1 MGMFKQR
8 ARFFLLSA
16 FALSFS
22 SVHAQSTQQVI
33 QQVVD
38 AELASIQKDHSK
50 WVYFQETQ
58 KPKVQFKQW
67 VATTQQG
74 NIERILEK
82 DGQRLS
88 EPEQRDRIQK
98 FLHDTKA
105 QKKQLS
111 TIDHDYRQIADLLKL
126 LPVAFVWIQTDAT
139 ATTTSLHF
147 DPAPQFQPP
156 TLEAR
161 VFSGMTG
168 DLVVDNQQHR
178 VCSMKGHLLHDV
190 KFGGGLLGR
199 LKQGSSFSLKQ
210 EQVGPSL
217 WQLTSIEVQ
226 FQGNALFF
234 KSVSLQ
240 EDDEYSKFQLG
251 PSGITLEQAAVA
263 VMKQPDLGQEQVSR

>member
-1 MGMFKQR
+1 MFKQR
-8 ARFFLLSA
+8 ACFFLLSA

-22 SVHAQSTQQVI
+22 SVHAQSPQEVI
-33 QQVVD
+33 QEVVD
-38 AELASIQKDHSK
+38 AELMSLQNDHSK

-58 KPKVQFKQW
+58 KPKVKFKQW
-67 VATTQQG
+67 VATAQQG

-88 EPEQRDRIQK
+88 EAEQRDRIQE

-105 QKKQLS
+105 QKKQIS
-111 TIDHDYRQIADLLKL
+111 TINHDDQQISDLLKL
-126 LPVAFVWIQTDAT
+126 LPVAFVWTQTDAT
-139 ATTTSLHF
+139 ANTTSLHF
-147 DPAPQFQPP
+147 DPAPNFRPP

-161 VFSGMTG
+161 VFSSMAG

-178 VCSMKGHLLHDV
+178 VCSIKGHLMREV

-199 LKQGSSFSLKQ
+199 LKEGSSFFLKQ

-217 WQLTSIEVQ
+217 WQLTSIQ
-226 FQGNALFF
+226 LQLQGNALFL

-240 EDDEYSKFQLG
+240 EDDEYSKFQLQ

-263 VMKQPDLGQEQVSR
+263 VMKQPDSGLEQVSR

>member
-1 MGMFKQR
+1 MMFKQR
-8 ARFFLLSA
+8 ARFFLLIA

-22 SVHAQSTQQVI
+22 SVHAQSPQQLI

-38 AELASIQKDHSK
+38 AELASIQNDHSK
-50 WVYFQETQ
+50 WVYFQDTR
-58 KPKVQFKQW
+58 KPKVKFKQW
-67 VATTQQG
+67 VVTTQHG

-88 EPEQRDRIQK
+88 EPEQRDHIQK
-98 FLHDTKA
+98 FLNDTKA

-111 TIDHDYRQIADLLKL
+111 TINHDYQQIGDLLKL
-126 LPVAFVWIQTDAT
+126 LPVAFVWTQTDAT
-139 ATTTSLHF
+139 ANTTSLHF
-147 DPAPQFQPP
+147 DPAPKFQPP

-168 DLVVDNQQHR
+168 DLVLDNQQHR
-178 VCSMKGHLLHDV
+178 ICSINGHLLHDV

-217 WQLTSIEVQ
+217 WQLISIHLQ

-240 EDDEYSKFQLG
+240 EDDEYSKFH
-251 PSGITLEQAAVA
+251 PETSGITLEQAAVA
-263 VMKQPDLGQEQVSR
+263 VMKQPDLGLEHVSR